1 MYYCNFST
9 PGSKLIPLDDKF
21 GIKRVI
27 LTGNT
32 DDSGLTLRLA
42 DGSDIFTG
50 YGANPFVFTFLET
63 PYGYPSPS
71 CFVVEKKGTG
81 VGRIF
86 IDTSPFSNQNYFETM
101 EDVL

>member
-1 MYYCNFST
+1 MYYYNFMTS
-9 PGSKLIPLDDKF
+9 GSKLIPLDDVF
-21 GIKRVI
+21 GIKRVV

-42 DGSDIFTG
+42 DGTDLFTG
-50 YGANPFVFTFLET
+50 YGAKPTEFTFLES

-86 IDTSPFSNQNYFETM
+86 IDTSPFSNQNYFETQGGT
-101 EDVL
+101 L